1 MYHIAETNK
10 TFEQAAEDLA
20 TQVTE
25 LGFGVLHIHNLGETL
40 RSKGIDFK
48 ENCKVFEICHPKHA
62 AKVLSV
68 DMNLNMALPCRIS
81 VYTENGTTKLGLIKP
96 EKMLA
101 ALSDNPELQTVAREV
116 ESATIQMIENAK

>member
-48 ENCKVFEICHPKHA
+48 ENCKVFEICR
-62 AKVLSV
+62 LFV
-68 DMNLNMALPCRIS
+68 DF
-81 VYTENGTTKLGLIKP
+81 YG
-96 EKMLA
+96 
-101 ALSDNPELQTVAREV
+101 AR
-116 ESATIQMIENAK
+116 